1 MENREKQIA
10 EVLFGLIRNSLQKL
24 DENENDGSTFEEDIS
39 KVLENSFNYLESEG
53 WIGEW
58 FTSSSIKF

>member
-24 DENENDGSTFEEDIS
+24 DENENGGSTFEEDIS

-58 FTSSSIKF
+58 EKL

>member
-10 EVLFGLIRNSLQKL
+10 EVLFGLINNSLQKL
-24 DENENDGSTFEEDIS
+24 DDVKNNGSTFEEDIS
-39 KVLENSFNYLESEG
+39 KVLENSFNYMESEG

-58 FTSSSIKF
+58 EKL

>member
-58 FTSSSIKF
+58 EKI

>member
-10 EVLFGLIRNSLQKL
+10 EVLFRLIRNSLQKL
-24 DENENDGSTFEEDIS
+24 DENENNGSTFEEDIS
-39 KVLENSFNYLESEG
+39 KVLENSFNYMESEG

-58 FTSSSIKF
+58 EKL

>member
-10 EVLFGLIRNSLQKL
+10 EVLFRLIRNSLQKL
-24 DENENDGSTFEEDIS
+24 NNENENNGSTFEEDIS
-39 KVLENSFNYLESEG
+39 KVLENSFNYMESEG

-58 FTSSSIKF
+58 EKL

>member
-10 EVLFGLIRNSLQKL
+10 EVLFKLIRNSLQKL

-39 KVLENSFNYLESEG
+39 KVLENSFNYMESEG

-58 FTSSSIKF
+58 EKL

>member
-10 EVLFGLIRNSLQKL
+10 EVLFRLIRNSLQKL

-39 KVLENSFNYLESEG
+39 KVLENSFNYMESEG

-58 FTSSSIKF
+58 EKL

>member
-10 EVLFGLIRNSLQKL
+10 EVLFKLIRNSLQKL
-24 DENENDGSTFEEDIS
+24 DDENNGSTFEEDIS
-39 KVLENSFNYLESEG
+39 KVLENSFNYMESEG

-58 FTSSSIKF
+58 EKL